1 MANLDKGSARSLCH
15 LDNIIRIVDIKNLK
29 PRQNGDFKQGYFQ
42 PRNPEKYMGDPTKII
57 WRSSWEFRFMTW
69 CDIHPQIKQWS
80 SEPVP
85 IPYNNPVTKKVA
97 KYFVDFYIVVEKNG
111 VLESYLIEVKPNS
124 QTKPPNQKLLEGNRT
139 LKKIQS
145 YNWQLKTYVVN
156 KAKFEAAVQFAKS
169 RGMKFAICD
178 EKFLF

>member
-1 MANLDKGSARSLCH
+1 MN
-15 LDNIIRIVDIKNLK
+15 IKNLK
-29 PRQNGDFKQGYFQ
+29 PRADSQFRQGYFR
-42 PRNPEKYMGDPTKII
+42 PRNPEKYLGDPSCII
-57 WRSSWEFRFMTW
+57 MRSSWETRFCQW
-69 CDIHPQIKQWS
+69 CDIHPQIVRWG
-80 SEPVP
+80 SEPTY
-85 IPYNNPVTKKVA
+85 IPYHNPITKKQA
-97 KYFVDFYIVVEKNG
+97 KYFVDFYIEVKKGDLLEK
-111 VLESYLIEVKPNS
+111 YLIEVKPNS

-169 RGMKFAICD
+169 KGMKFAICD